1 MSEEVLEELTDE
13 EIEKLKRL
21 GANGVLSPT
30 KLIAK
35 RMTAVAVDPDVK
47 NILEEFVYSVDTPLD
62 LEEVTVSKKS
72 WIAYKKLKEAHL
84 RELFNVTVVGIKE
97 ESGKFIPIPKGD
109 VTIKPGDVLLI
120 IGTARDMK
128 KARKIIRLTTKPKE
142 LDFI

>member
-1 MSEEVLEELTDE
+1 M
-13 EIEKLKRL
+13 II
-21 GANGVLSPT
+21 P
-30 KLIAK
+30 
-35 RMTAVAVDPDVK
+35 
-47 NILEEFVYSVDTPLD
+47 ILFSHLD
-62 LEEVTVSKKS
+62 LEEITVSKKS

-97 ESGKFIPIPKGD
+97 ESGKFIPIPKGN